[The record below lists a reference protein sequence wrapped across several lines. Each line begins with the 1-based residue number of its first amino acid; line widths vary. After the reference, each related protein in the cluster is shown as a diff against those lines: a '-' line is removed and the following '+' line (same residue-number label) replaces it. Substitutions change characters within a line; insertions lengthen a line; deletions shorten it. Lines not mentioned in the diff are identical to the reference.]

1 MRCEFEDIKNI
12 ETTNFKL
19 REIKLEDYEDIYN
32 IYSDEETLKYQCPL
46 PIKSLE
52 EAREYTEKIT
62 EKAKKDENFI
72 RGSVTRKDEEKVLGV
87 CSLHKEGKKI
97 EIGYM
102 LNRLYCRQNIM
113 TEVLANVIDFVKN
126 NLDINTIEASI
137 HPQNIASIKLCEK
150 LGFKKIAIKETI
162 IINKKTNKYED
173 RVVYQLNIG

>member
-72 RGSVTRKDEEKVLGV
+72 RWAVTRKEENKVLGV
-87 CSLHKEGKKI
+87 CSLYKVGEKI

>member
-1 MRCEFEDIKNI
+1 MSCEFKEINNI

-19 REIKLEDYEDIYN
+19 REIKLEDFEDIYD

-52 EAREYTEKIT
+52 EAKEYTEKII
-62 EKAKKDENFI
+62 EKAKKDENFF
-72 RGSVTRKDEEKVLGV
+72 RWAVTRKDEEKVLGV
-87 CSLHKEGKKI
+87 CSLHKEGEKT

-102 LNRLYCRQNIM
+102 LNKLYWRQNIM
-113 TEVLANVIDFVKN
+113 TEVLVNVIDFAEN
-126 NLDINTIEASI
+126 NLYINTIEASI

-150 LGFKKIAIKETI
+150 LGFKRMAVKENI

-173 RVVYQLNIG
+173 RVVYKLILG

>member
-1 MRCEFEDIKNI
+1 MICQVEEMKNI

-19 REIKLEDYEDIYN
+19 RQIKLEDYEYIYD

-46 PIKSLE
+46 PIRSLE
-52 EAREYTEKIT
+52 EAKAYTEKII
-62 EKAKKDENFI
+62 EKSNKDKNFI
-72 RGSVTRKDEEKVLGV
+72 RWVVTRKEENKVLGV
-87 CSLHKEGKKI
+87 CSLYKVGEKI
-97 EIGYM
+97 EIGCM

-126 NLDINTIEASI
+126 NLNINTIEASI